1 MMYNETDINKLIQP
15 IVDRQIEINTYV
27 IRKIAQR
34 IKSIGELLPSDAYK
48 LEQLAKTGADVRDIN
63 KRLTAL
69 TKLQLSDIK
78 KVIRT
83 VAGNIYK
90 AARSFFDYRQKPY
103 IPFNENEQV
112 QRVVKAI
119 ETQTSGTYKN
129 MAKAQAFMV
138 RDPKNPTN
146 LKPTTIARTYQ
157 NTVDKAIQTVQSGIQ
172 DYQTTMRETLKE
184 ITDSGIVSV
193 EYNTET
199 GKQYTQR
206 LDTAVRRN
214 LLDGVAQVS
223 QEVQNEVGKQFG
235 ADGVEITVHNCPA
248 PDHQYV
254 QGHQFTMSE
263 YAKIAPIATIQK
275 DGSIDNSAYDFEEGD
290 VVYDIQGRAY
300 ARFKRRITTCNCRHF
315 AYNII
320 IGQAPQNYS
329 DKQLKEILK
338 ENEKGVD
345 IDGKHYTK
353 YQATQV
359 QRRLET
365 EIRKHKDAQMA
376 AKEAGDIDGA
386 KKYQKKVTLLTK
398 EYKAFSAK
406 AGFTPKLERIKVEGY
421 KRI

>member
-1 MMYNETDINKLIQP
+1 MYNDNEINKLIQP
-15 IVDRQIEINTYV
+15 IIDRQIEINTFV
-27 IRKIAQR
+27 IGKIAQR
-34 IKSIGELLPSDAYK
+34 IKRIGELLPSDAYK
-48 LEQLAKTGADVRDIN
+48 LEQLAKTSADIREIN
-63 KRLTAL
+63 QRLAAL

-78 KVIRT
+78 KVIRI
-83 VAGNIYK
+83 VADNIYK
-90 AARSFFDYRQKPY
+90 AAKPFFDYRQRIY
-103 IPFNENEQV
+103 LPFNENEQV
-112 QRVVKAI
+112 QRAVKAI

-129 MAKAQAFMV
+129 MAKSQAFMV
-138 RDPKNPTN
+138 RDPKHPTV

-157 NTVDKAIQTVQSGIQ
+157 NTVDKAIQTVQSGVQ

-199 GKQYTQR
+199 GKRYTQR

-223 QEVQNEVGKQFG
+223 QAVQNEVGKQFG

-263 YAKIAPIATIQK
+263 YAKIAPVTSIQK
-275 DGSIDNSAYDFEEGD
+275 DSKVNSSAYDFEDGD

-300 ARFKRRITTCNCRHF
+300 ARFKRRLTTCNCMHF
-315 AYNII
+315 AFNIV

-329 DKQLKEILK
+329 DKELKQILK
-338 ENEKGVD
+338 NNEKGVD

-359 QRRLET
+359 QRRMET
-365 EIRKHKDAQMA
+365 NIRKLKDAQMA
-376 AKEAGDIDGA
+376 AKEAGDIEGA
-386 KKYQKKVTLLTK
+386 KKYQKKVTELTK
-398 EYKAFSAK
+398 EYKAFSAQ
-406 AGFTPKLERIKVEGY
+406 AGFTPKLERIRVAGY